1 MAEWVRQ
8 GRHTLLL
15 CLKKD
20 TNLHDKLKLLSLQI
34 SDEPHLL
41 LNTDSADFSDL
52 LAQSKAS
59 V

>member
-41 LNTDSADFSDL
+41 LNTDSTDFTEI
-52 LAQSKAS
+52 LAQ
-59 V
+59 

>member
-1 MAEWVRQ
+1 MAEWVWQ

>member
-41 LNTDSADFSDL
+41 LNTDSADFTEIL
-52 LAQSKAS
+52 VQGEAS

>member
-1 MAEWVRQ
+1 MDINIESEHQ
-8 GRHTLLL
+8 
-15 CLKKD
+15 D

-41 LNTDSADFSDL
+41 LNTDSADFNDL
-52 LAQSKAS
+52 LAQGEAS

>member
-41 LNTDSADFSDL
+41 LNTDSADFTEI
-52 LAQSKAS
+52 LAQCETS